1 MPADAA
7 GGSIRDRTV
16 RGVSWSAA
24 AQVGGQ
30 VLGLLGTLALA
41 RLLTPQ
47 VFGLLGMVTVFT
59 GFIAVFQNLGL
70 GPAIVQDRTIDEE
83 QLSGIFWFNLLFA
96 LGLAAVSVIAAPL
109 VSRFY
114 GRPEL
119 VLVMVVL
126 SAVFP
131 VTALAVVPDAL
142 LTRDM
147 DFRRLG
153 IANLAAQLLGLA
165 VGIAVA
171 AAGFGVWALVWQ
183 QVAGAVG
190 LAALKLRATRWTP
203 RLALPARR
211 IRSHLDFGLRLQAG
225 SLLNYGTRNTDDLL
239 IGRVLGAPA
248 LGVYQMA
255 YRLMLWPLQNVAH
268 VVGRVMFPALSAIQH
283 DIPRVRRA
291 FLEAVAVIAFITFP
305 AMVGAW
311 LVAPTAIPLILGPRW
326 AGVVPV
332 FRILCLL
339 GLIQSVATNT
349 GWIFLSQ
356 GRADTRL
363 KLQAF
368 MTPLLIL
375 SFVVGLRWGIVGV
388 AAAYAV
394 MSTLLIPVQIRVA
407 GRLVGMGI
415 LDVLRAVAGTL
426 GCALAMGAA
435 VALAGRAMG
444 DIAGTWPGLVVR
456 VGVGVLA
463 YAVLVHVTRLSPYR
477 QLRAILA
484 GRRDGAAPAA
494 EP

>member
-1 MPADAA
+1 MPIDTAD
-7 GGSIRDRTV
+7 GSLRDRTV

-30 VLGLLGTLALA
+30 VLGILGTLALA
-41 RLLTPQ
+41 RLLAPQ

-59 GFIAVFQNLGL
+59 GLIAVFQNLGL
-70 GPAIVQDRTIDEE
+70 GPAIIQDRTVDDE
-83 QLSGIFWFNLLFA
+83 QLSGIFWLNLLFA
-96 LGLAAVSVIAAPL
+96 LALSAVSAAAAPL

-119 VLVMVVL
+119 LLVMVAL

-131 VTALAVVPDAL
+131 ISALAMVPDAL

-153 IANLAAQLLGLA
+153 IVNLAAQLLGLA
-165 VGIAVA
+165 TGIGLA

-183 QVAGAVG
+183 QVAAALA
-190 LAALKLRATRWTP
+190 LAALKLRVARWTP

-211 IRSHLDFGLRLQAG
+211 IRPHLDFGVRLQAG

-239 IGRVLGAPA
+239 IGRVFDAQA

-283 DIPRVRRA
+283 DTPRVRHA
-291 FLEAVAVIAFITFP
+291 FLQAVAVIAFITFP
-305 AMVGAW
+305 AMIGAW
-311 LVAPTAIPLILGPRW
+311 LVAPTAIPLVLGPRW
-326 AGVVPV
+326 AAVVPV
-332 FRILCLL
+332 FQILCLL

-363 KLQAF
+363 RLQAF

-375 SFVVGLRWGIVGV
+375 SFVVGLHWGIVGV
-388 AAAYAV
+388 AASYAV
-394 MSTLLIPVQIRVA
+394 MSALLIPLQVRVA
-407 GRLVGMGI
+407 GRLIGMGV
-415 LDVLRAVAGTL
+415 LDVARAVAGSL
-426 GCALAMGAA
+426 ACALAMGVA
-435 VALAGRAMG
+435 VALAGWALRG
-444 DIAGTWPGLVVR
+444 VLGPWPGLAIR
-456 VGVGVLA
+456 IAVGVVV
-463 YAVLVHVTRLSPYR
+463 YAVLVHTTRLPAYR
-477 QLRAILA
+477 ELRAILA
-484 GRRDGAAPAA
+484 GRRPDAVTTAAP
-494 EP
+494 